1 MERSK
6 TRKDSERRKRKEVE
20 TGKET
25 TRREEKIE
33 VAEKH
38 T

>member
-1 MERSK
+1 MERVK
-6 TRKDSERRKRKEVE
+6 NEEVE

-33 VAEKH
+33 VAEEH